1 MFCKLRHRGFKVSAL
16 ALAAVMAVSLSLRA
30 DQTRFSNREL
40 IDGFMKTVFGLEYR
54 TWNWQPYLVKKFTR
68 PVTFYVHNLSRRNRK
83 DDAIRFMRGL
93 TKRIRGLRTRLVS
106 SQKQANFLLYIVDRK
121 QYRDVVR
128 REIYG
133 DPAAH
138 APGRCLVRVLSDSSG
153 IAHSTAVIVADEG
166 EFLFQRCLVEEVLQG
181 LGPMNDDRTLTHSV
195 FNDRT
200 RHDRFT
206 EFDRY
211 ILNMLY
217 HERVRPG
224 MSQQQSRDVLPAVI
238 RDVRRY
244 VR

>member
-1 MFCKLRHRGFKVSAL
+1 M
-16 ALAAVMAVSLSLRA
+16 ALAAVTAVSPLRA
-30 DQTRFSNREL
+30 EQTRFSNQEL

-54 TWNWQPYLVKKFTR
+54 TWNWQPYLVKKYTR
-68 PVTFYVHNLSRRNRK
+68 PVAFYVQNLSRRNRK
-83 DDAIRFMRGL
+83 DDAMRFLSGL
-93 TKRIRGLRTRLVS
+93 TTRIRGLRTRLVS
-106 SQKQANFLLYIVDRK
+106 SRQQANFVLYIVDRS
-121 QYRDVVR
+121 QYEDVVR

-138 APGRCLVRVLSDSSG
+138 APGRCLVRVLSDTSG
-153 IAHSTAVIVADEG
+153 IAQSTAVIVADEG

-181 LGPMNDDRTLTHSV
+181 LGPMNDDQTLAHSV

-206 EFDRY
+206 AFDRY

-217 HERVRPG
+217 HKRVRPG
-224 MSQQQSRDVLPAVI
+224 MSQQQARKVLPAVI

-244 VR
+244 VH